1 MTLPPILEFLEDN
14 QRRDVDAKVE
24 VLHDHWLKLKN
35 LLEKRLDLSAIYVK
49 FHTEADFVNKQMD
62 KLEESLRST
71 EAVDEERIERLE
83 QAWESLVPLYQ
94 STKNTGLTFIGEANK
109 VTSPTRIFATTNKIR
124 NRKLLNLTPFFSLY
138 RCVSP
143 QVWDLIKCSLQKKT
157 LRS

>member
-14 QRRDVDAKVE
+14 QRQDVDTKVE

-35 LLEKRLDLSAIYVK
+35 ALEKRLDMSAIYVK

-62 KLEESLRST
+62 QLEESLRST

-83 QAWESLVPLYQ
+83 QAWESLIPLYQ

-109 VTSPTRIFATTNKIR
+109 VRSSLFAR
-124 NRKLLNLTPFFSLY
+124 NSKLLNLSPFSLY
-138 RCVSP
+138 LCLTVSP
-143 QVWDLIKCSLQKKT
+143 RASDLIKCCLRKKT
-157 LRS
+157 L

>member
-14 QRRDVDAKVE
+14 QRRDVDAKVD

-35 LLEKRLDLSAIYVK
+35 VLEKRLDLSAIYVK

-62 KLEESLRST
+62 KLEESLRS
-71 EAVDEERIERLE
+71 AGDVDEERIERLE

-109 VTSPTRIFATTNKIR
+109 VNIN
-124 NRKLLNLTPFFSLY
+124 
-138 RCVSP
+138 
-143 QVWDLIKCSLQKKT
+143 
-157 LRS
+157 